1 MPAWKSETFR
11 PAPRAGT
18 PRLLTRTQ
26 THVGYQVLPGVVPPE
41 ACEQALRHIHLDI
54 VRRGLPQ
61 EWLSQWLWNAQ
72 WFPHLRWDDEI
83 VGLLEHLPAELR
95 EGELCD
101 PQIVL
106 QMPDEAAELDLEPH
120 IDQEPHWANGRPYL
134 RIVGVA
140 LSMNDSLNGG
150 LSVWPLDGAAPRPV
164 ELAPGDVL
172 VMDPNLPHA
181 SGLNRGGGIRY
192 AVYFRFLEP
201 A

>member
-1 MPAWKSETFR
+1 M
-11 PAPRAGT
+11 
-18 PRLLTRTQ
+18 TQ
-26 THVGYQVLPGVVPPE
+26 TQTPVGYQVLSALIPPE
-41 ACEQALRHIHLDI
+41 ASERALRHIHLDV

-61 EWLSQWLWNAQ
+61 EWLSQWLWSAH

-95 EGELCD
+95 DGELCD

-120 IDQEPHWANGRPYL
+120 IDQEPDWANGRPYL

-140 LSMNDSLNGG
+140 LSTNNRLNGG
-150 LSVWPLDGAAPRPV
+150 LSVWPLDGGKSRPV

-172 VMDPNLPHA
+172 VMNPKLPHA